1 MNKYLED
8 QNTLMREYGFSELI
22 NARRVL
28 SRPFIELPLRNQER
42 LFYDLSRRLRRFA
55 GHAAIAYTIIPD
67 MEKGKFKREECSAK
81 AANLRDYIE
90 HKGNRNVSITGVS
103 GQGKSYLTMY
113 LLRRFEDRQ
122 RIIFSF
128 KPDDHE
134 VHLGIPVID
143 AKECLPNPFRDIN
156 AFSEAYMTA
165 FFGERV
171 SSGIQLQQTPAFLQE
186 IASQSSDWKSFMK
199 TIGEKR
205 RTASKNQIETLNAI
219 EQNVKSLVI
228 EDMDSVELANESTV
242 FDFSSLQTKQSQ
254 NFYAELM
261 LRQIYREM
269 EERRRTNVIVCID
282 EAHRLTKSY
291 HTILDV
297 MAREIR
303 DKGMLWIITQNLI
316 DILPEMRANFGTKFT
331 FKLGDADLQI
341 LSYNQLVR
349 FSVSMLQPRQFTDIE
364 FPESQAFAPVFTY
377 IPDGTEYRETQK
389 ILAAVRE
396 ERMEEGAGGRGKD
409 IDYRKEALRILGER
423 MSYATEMGKE
433 ISVKYGI
440 TKDQAKLR
448 LKAILEELKNNNE
461 VGRVKYLRDGKPIV
475 MYYSKSPNLTNLHTG
490 MQSQA
495 VDILN
500 ELGVKINRV
509 STTGERSAFDI
520 ETDFFMVEIE
530 TGLKHS
536 MEDLKERIAGTNLRV
551 IIIVP
556 NRELIDKYQGLGERV
571 LATTLDSL
579 KEMLT
584 VPEHNSTPKV
594 QR

>member
-1 MNKYLED
+1 
-8 QNTLMREYGFSELI
+8 MREYGFSELI

-28 SRPFIELPLRNQER
+28 SKPLIELPLRNEQR
-42 LFYDLSRRLRRFA
+42 LFYDLSRRLRRFS
-55 GHAAIAYTIIPD
+55 GHTALAYNIIPD
-67 MEKGKFKREECSAK
+67 LERGKFRREECSPK

-103 GQGKSYLTMY
+103 GQGKSYLTMH
-113 LLRRFEDRQ
+113 LLKKFEDRQ

-143 AKECLPNPFRDIN
+143 AKECLPNPFSDVN
-156 AFSEAYMTA
+156 AFSESYMTA
-165 FFGERV
+165 FFGEKV

-186 IASQSSDWKSFMK
+186 IASQSTDWKGFMK
-199 TIGEKR
+199 TIDEKR
-205 RTASKNQIETLNAI
+205 KSASKNQIETLNAI
-219 EQNVKSLVI
+219 EQNVKSLII
-228 EDMDSVELANESTV
+228 EDMGSVELANESTV
-242 FDFSSLQTKQSQ
+242 FDFSSLRTKQSQ

-269 EERRRTNVIVCID
+269 EERKRTDVIVCID

-396 ERMEEGAGGRGKD
+396 ARMEEEAGGRGKD
-409 IDYRKEALRILGER
+409 IDYREEALRILGER

-433 ISVKYGI
+433 ISAKYGI

-448 LKAILEELKNNNE
+448 LKTVLEELKNNNE
-461 VGRVKYLRDGKPIV
+461 VSRVKYLRDGKPIV

-490 MQSQA
+490 MQSQ
-495 VDILN
+495 VVGILN
-500 ELGVKINRV
+500 DLGVNINRI

-536 MEDLKERIAGTNLRV
+536 MEDMKERIANTNLRV

-556 NRELIDKYQGLGERV
+556 NRDLIDKYRGLGERV
-571 LATTLDSL
+571 LVTTLDSL
-579 KEMLT
+579 REILT
-584 VPEHNSTPKV
+584 VPEKTKTQV
-594 QR
+594 M

>member
-1 MNKYLED
+1 
-8 QNTLMREYGFSELI
+8 MREYGFSELI

-28 SRPFIELPLRNQER
+28 SKPLIELPLRNEQR
-42 LFYDLSRRLRRFA
+42 LFYDLSRRLRRFS
-55 GHAAIAYTIIPD
+55 GHTALAYNIIPD
-67 MEKGKFKREECSAK
+67 LERGKFRREECSPK

-103 GQGKSYLTMY
+103 GQGKSYLTMH
-113 LLRRFEDRQ
+113 LLKKFEDRQ

-143 AKECLPNPFRDIN
+143 AKECLPNPFSDVN
-156 AFSEAYMTA
+156 AFSESYMTA
-165 FFGERV
+165 FFGEKV

-199 TIGEKR
+199 TISEKR
-205 RTASKNQIETLNAI
+205 KSASKNQIETLNAI
-219 EQNVKSLVI
+219 EQNVKSLII
-228 EDMDSVELANESTV
+228 EDMGNVELANESTV
-242 FDFSSLQTKQSQ
+242 FDFSTLPTKQAQ

-269 EERRRTNVIVCID
+269 EDRKRVDVLICID

-297 MAREIR
+297 MSREIR

-331 FKLGDADLQI
+331 FKLGDADLQL
-341 LSYNQLVR
+341 LSFNPLVR
-349 FSVSMLQPRQFTDIE
+349 FSVSMLQPRQFVDIE
-364 FPESQAFAPVFTY
+364 FPESNSFAPVLTY
-377 IPDGTEYRETQK
+377 IPDGSEYKETPR
-389 ILAAVRE
+389 ILAAVRKAG
-396 ERMEEGAGGRGKD
+396 MEEGAGGRGKD
-409 IDYRKEALRILGER
+409 IDYREEVLRILSDR

-433 ISVKYGI
+433 ISSKYGI
-440 TKDQAKLR
+440 EKDQAKLR
-448 LKAILEELKNNNE
+448 IKSILEDMKNNNE
-461 VGRVKYLRDGKPIV
+461 VGRVKYLREGKPIV
-475 MYYSKSPNLTNLHTG
+475 MYYSKNPNLSNLHTG

-495 VDILN
+495 VDILT
-500 ELGVKINRV
+500 ELGVSVNKI
-509 STTGERSAFDI
+509 STTGERGAFDI

-536 MEDLKERIAGTNLRV
+536 LEDLKERIAGTNLRV

-556 NRELIDKYQGLGERV
+556 NKELMDKYKGLGERV
-571 LATTLDSL
+571 MVMTMDSL
-579 KEMLT
+579 REMLT
-584 VPEHNSTPKV
+584 ETEKRVHS
-594 QR
+594 

>member
-1 MNKYLED
+1 
-8 QNTLMREYGFSELI
+8 MREYGFSELI

-28 SRPFIELPLRNQER
+28 SKPLIELPLRDEQR

-55 GHAAIAYTIIPD
+55 GHTALAYNIIPD
-67 MEKGKFKREECSAK
+67 VERGKFRREECSAR

-103 GQGKSYLTMY
+103 GQGKSYLTMH
-113 LLRRFEDRQ
+113 LLRKFEDRQ

-143 AKECLPNPFRDIN
+143 AKECLPNPFRDVN

-165 FFGERV
+165 FFGEKV

-205 RTASKNQIETLNAI
+205 KSASKNQIETLNAI
-219 EQNVKSLVI
+219 EQNVKSLIV
-228 EDMDSVELANESTV
+228 EDMGSVELANESTV
-242 FDFSSLQTKQSQ
+242 FDFSTLPTKQAQ

-269 EERRRTNVIVCID
+269 EDRKRTDVLICID

-297 MAREIR
+297 MSREIR

-331 FKLGDADLQI
+331 FKLGDADLQL
-341 LSYNQLVR
+341 LSYNSLVR
-349 FSVSMLQPRQFTDIE
+349 FSVSMLQPKQFVDIE
-364 FPESQAFAPVFTY
+364 FPESNSFAPVLTY
-377 IPDGTEYRETQK
+377 MPDGSEYRETPR

-396 ERMEEGAGGRGKD
+396 AGMEEGAGGRGKD
-409 IDYRKEALRILGER
+409 IDYREEVIRILSNK

-433 ISVKYGI
+433 ISSKYGI
-440 TKDQAKLR
+440 EKDQAKLR
-448 LKAILEELKNNNE
+448 IKSILEEMKNNNE
-461 VGRVKYLRDGKPIV
+461 VGRVKYLREGKPIV
-475 MYYSKSPNLTNLHTG
+475 MYYSKNPNLSNLHTG

-495 VDILN
+495 VDILT
-500 ELGVKINRV
+500 ELGVAVNRI
-509 STTGERSAFDI
+509 STTGERRAFDI

-536 MEDLKERIAGTNLRV
+536 LEDLKERIAGTNLRV

-571 LATTLDSL
+571 MVMTIDSL
-579 KEMLT
+579 SEIIT
-584 VPEHNSTPKV
+584 EPEKNAGYK
-594 QR
+594 

>member
-1 MNKYLED
+1 
-8 QNTLMREYGFSELI
+8 MREYGFSELI

-28 SRPFIELPLRNQER
+28 SKPLIELPLRNEQR
-42 LFYDLSRRLRRFA
+42 LFYDLSRRLRRFS
-55 GHAAIAYTIIPD
+55 GHTALAYNIIPD
-67 MEKGKFKREECSAK
+67 VERGKFRREECSPK

-103 GQGKSYLTMY
+103 GQGKSYLTMH
-113 LLRRFEDRQ
+113 LLRKFEDRQ

-143 AKECLPNPFRDIN
+143 AKECLPNPFRDVN

-165 FFGERV
+165 FFGEKV

-199 TIGEKR
+199 TISEKR
-205 RTASKNQIETLNAI
+205 KSASKNQIETLNAI

-228 EDMDSVELANESTV
+228 EDMGSVELANESTV
-242 FDFSSLQTKQSQ
+242 FDFSTLPTKQAQ

-269 EERRRTNVIVCID
+269 EDRKRIDVLICID

-297 MAREIR
+297 MSREIR

-316 DILPEMRANFGTKFT
+316 DILPEMRANFGTKFS
-331 FKLGDADLQI
+331 FKLGDADLQM

-349 FSVSMLQPRQFTDIE
+349 FSVTILQPRQFVDIE
-364 FPESQAFAPVFTY
+364 FPESNSFAPVLTY
-377 IPDGTEYRETQK
+377 MPDGSEYRETPR

-396 ERMEEGAGGRGKD
+396 AGMEEEAGGRGKD
-409 IDYRKEALRILGER
+409 IDYRTEVLRILSDR

-433 ISVKYGI
+433 ISSKYGI
-440 TKDQAKLR
+440 EKDHAKLR
-448 LKAILEELKNNNE
+448 IKFVLEEMKNNNE
-461 VGRVKYLRDGKPIV
+461 VGRVKYLREGKPIV
-475 MYYSKSPNLTNLHTG
+475 MYYSRSPNLSNLHTG

-495 VDILN
+495 VDILT
-500 ELGVKINRV
+500 ELGVTVNRI
-509 STTGERSAFDI
+509 STTGERRAFDI

-536 MEDLKERIAGTNLRV
+536 LEDLKERIAGTNLRV

-556 NRELIDKYQGLGERV
+556 NKELMDKYQGLAERV
-571 LATTLDSL
+571 MVMTMDSL
-579 KEMLT
+579 RILLAE
-584 VPEHNSTPKV
+584 PEKSSNQPKD
-594 QR
+594 

>member
-1 MNKYLED
+1 
-8 QNTLMREYGFSELI
+8 MREYGFSELI

-28 SRPFIELPLRNQER
+28 SKPLIELPLRNQER
-42 LFYDLSRRLRRFA
+42 MFYDLSRRLKRFA
-55 GHAAIAYTIIPD
+55 GHTTIAYIIIPD
-67 MEKGKFKREECSAK
+67 MERGKFKRDECSAK
-81 AANLRDYIE
+81 ATNLRDYIE

-103 GQGKSYLTMY
+103 GQGKSYLTMH
-113 LLRRFEDRQ
+113 LLSKFEDRQ

-165 FFGERV
+165 FFGEKV

-186 IASQSSDWKSFMK
+186 IASQSSDWRSFMK

-205 RTASKNQIETLNAI
+205 KSASKNQIETLNAI

-228 EDMDSVELANESTV
+228 EDMGNVELANESTV
-242 FDFSSLQTKQSQ
+242 FDFSTLPTKQAQ

-269 EERRRTNVIVCID
+269 EERKRKDALICID

-297 MAREIR
+297 MSREIR

-349 FSVSMLQPRQFTDIE
+349 FSVSVLQPRQFTDIE
-364 FPESQAFAPVFTY
+364 FPESQAFTPVLTY
-377 IPDGTEYRETQK
+377 ISDGNEYRETQK

-409 IDYRKEALRILGER
+409 IDYKEEILQILSER

-433 ISVKYGI
+433 ISAKYGI
-440 TKDQAKLR
+440 SKDQAKLGI
-448 LKAILEELKNNNE
+448 KTILEEMKNNNE

-475 MYYSKSPNLTNLHTG
+475 MYYSKSPNLSNLHTG

-500 ELGVKINRV
+500 ELGVSVNRI
-509 STTGERSAFDI
+509 STTGERGAFDI

-536 MEDLKERIAGTNLRV
+536 MEDLKERIVGTNLRV
-551 IIIVP
+551 IIVVP
-556 NRELIDKYQGLGERV
+556 NRELIDKYKGLGERV
-571 LATTLDSL
+571 MVMTMDSL
-579 KEMLT
+579 REMLT
-584 VPEHNSTPKV
+584 EPEKGVLS
-594 QR
+594 

>member
-1 MNKYLED
+1 
-8 QNTLMREYGFSELI
+8 MREYGFSELI

-28 SRPFIELPLRNQER
+28 SKPLIELPLRNEQR
-42 LFYDLSRRLRRFA
+42 LFYDLSRRLRRFS
-55 GHAAIAYTIIPD
+55 GHTALAYNIIPD
-67 MEKGKFKREECSAK
+67 LERGKFRREECSPK

-103 GQGKSYLTMY
+103 GQGKSYLTMH
-113 LLRRFEDRQ
+113 LLRKFEDRQ

-143 AKECLPNPFRDIN
+143 AKECLPNPFRDVN

-165 FFGERV
+165 FFGEKV

-186 IASQSSDWKSFMK
+186 TASQSSDWKGFMK
-199 TIGEKR
+199 TINEKR
-205 RTASKNQIETLNAI
+205 RSASKNQIETLNAI
-219 EQNVKSLVI
+219 EQNVKSLII
-228 EDMDSVELANESTV
+228 EDMGNVELANESTV
-242 FDFSSLQTKQSQ
+242 FDFSTLPTKQAQ

-269 EERRRTNVIVCID
+269 EDRKRTDVLICID

-297 MAREIR
+297 MSREIR

-331 FKLGDADLQI
+331 FKLGDADLQL
-341 LSYNQLVR
+341 LSFNPLVR
-349 FSVSMLQPRQFTDIE
+349 FSVSMLQPRQFVDIE
-364 FPESQAFAPVFTY
+364 FPESSSFAPVLTY
-377 IPDGTEYRETQK
+377 IPDGSEYRETPR
-389 ILAAVRE
+389 ILAAARE
-396 ERMEEGAGGRGKD
+396 AGMEEEAGGRGKD
-409 IDYRKEALRILGER
+409 IDYREEVLRILSDR

-433 ISVKYGI
+433 ISAKYGI
-440 TKDQAKLR
+440 EKDQAKL
-448 LKAILEELKNNNE
+448 KIKSVLEEMKNNNE
-461 VGRVKYLRDGKPIV
+461 VGRVKYLKDGKPIV
-475 MYYSKSPNLTNLHTG
+475 MYYSKSPNLSNLHTG

-495 VDILN
+495 VDILTD
-500 ELGVKINRV
+500 LGVSINRV
-509 STTGERSAFDI
+509 STTGERGAFDI

-571 LATTLDSL
+571 MVMTMDSL
-579 KEMLT
+579 REMLSEPMRSNNAKS
-584 VPEHNSTPKV
+584 V
-594 QR
+594 

>member
-1 MNKYLED
+1 
-8 QNTLMREYGFSELI
+8 MREYGFSELI

-28 SRPFIELPLRNQER
+28 SKPLIELPLRNEQR
-42 LFYDLSRRLRRFA
+42 LFYDLSRRLRRFS
-55 GHAAIAYTIIPD
+55 GHTALAYNIIPD
-67 MEKGKFKREECSAK
+67 LERGKFRREECSPK

-103 GQGKSYLTMY
+103 GQGKSYLTMH
-113 LLRRFEDRQ
+113 LLKKFEDRQ

-143 AKECLPNPFRDIN
+143 AKECLPNPFSDVN
-156 AFSEAYMTA
+156 AFSESYMTA
-165 FFGERV
+165 FFGEKV

-199 TIGEKR
+199 TISEKR
-205 RTASKNQIETLNAI
+205 KSASKNQIETLNAI
-219 EQNVKSLVI
+219 EQNVKSLII
-228 EDMDSVELANESTV
+228 EDMGNVELANESTV
-242 FDFSSLQTKQSQ
+242 FDFSTLPTKQAQ

-269 EERRRTNVIVCID
+269 EDRKRVDVLICID

-297 MAREIR
+297 MSREIR

-331 FKLGDADLQI
+331 FKLGDADLQL
-341 LSYNQLVR
+341 LSYNSLVR
-349 FSVSMLQPRQFTDIE
+349 FSVSVLQPRQFVDIE
-364 FPESQAFAPVFTY
+364 FPESNSFAPVLTY
-377 IPDGTEYRETQK
+377 MPDGSEYRETPR

-396 ERMEEGAGGRGKD
+396 AGMEEEAGGRGKD
-409 IDYRKEALRILGER
+409 IDYREEVIRILSDR

-433 ISVKYGI
+433 ISSKYGI
-440 TKDQAKLR
+440 EKDHAKLR
-448 LKAILEELKNNNE
+448 IKSILEEMKNNNE
-461 VGRVKYLRDGKPIV
+461 VGRVKYLREGKPIV
-475 MYYSKSPNLTNLHTG
+475 MYYSRSPNLSNLHTG

-495 VDILN
+495 VDILT
-500 ELGVKINRV
+500 ELGVSVNRI
-509 STTGERSAFDI
+509 STTGERGAFDI

-536 MEDLKERIAGTNLRV
+536 LEDLKERIAGTNLRV

-556 NRELIDKYQGLGERV
+556 NRELIDKYQGIGERV
-571 LATTLDSL
+571 MVMTMDSVR
-579 KEMLT
+579 EMLSEPMRSNNAKS
-584 VPEHNSTPKV
+584 V
-594 QR
+594 

>member
-1 MNKYLED
+1 
-8 QNTLMREYGFSELI
+8 MREYGFSELI

-28 SRPFIELPLRNQER
+28 SKPLIELPLRNEQR
-42 LFYDLSRRLRRFA
+42 LFYDLSRRLRRFS
-55 GHAAIAYTIIPD
+55 GHTALAYNIIPD
-67 MEKGKFKREECSAK
+67 VERGKFRREECSAR

-103 GQGKSYLTMY
+103 GQGKSYLTMH
-113 LLRRFEDRQ
+113 LLRKFEDRQ

-143 AKECLPNPFRDIN
+143 AKECLPNPFRDVN

-165 FFGERV
+165 FFGEKV

-199 TIGEKR
+199 TISEKR
-205 RTASKNQIETLNAI
+205 KSASKNQIETLNAI

-228 EDMDSVELANESTV
+228 EDMGSVELANESTV
-242 FDFSSLQTKQSQ
+242 FDFSTLPTKQAQ

-269 EERRRTNVIVCID
+269 EDRKRIDVLICID

-297 MAREIR
+297 MSREIR

-316 DILPEMRANFGTKFT
+316 DILPEMRANFGTKFS
-331 FKLGDADLQI
+331 FKLGDADLQM

-349 FSVSMLQPRQFTDIE
+349 FSVTILQPRQFVDIE
-364 FPESQAFAPVFTY
+364 FPESNSFAPVLTY
-377 IPDGTEYRETQK
+377 MPDGSEYRETPR

-396 ERMEEGAGGRGKD
+396 AGMEEEAGGRGKD
-409 IDYRKEALRILGER
+409 IDYRTEVLRILSDR

-433 ISVKYGI
+433 ISSKYGI
-440 TKDQAKLR
+440 EKDHAKLR
-448 LKAILEELKNNNE
+448 IKFVLEEMKNNNE
-461 VGRVKYLRDGKPIV
+461 VGRVKYLREGKPIV
-475 MYYSKSPNLTNLHTG
+475 MYYSRSPNLSNLHTG

-495 VDILN
+495 VDILT
-500 ELGVKINRV
+500 ELGVTVNRI
-509 STTGERSAFDI
+509 STTGERRAFDI

-536 MEDLKERIAGTNLRV
+536 LEDLKERIAGTNLRV

-556 NRELIDKYQGLGERV
+556 NKELMDKYQGLAERV
-571 LATTLDSL
+571 MVMTMDSL
-579 KEMLT
+579 RILLAE
-584 VPEHNSTPKV
+584 PEKSSNQPKD
-594 QR
+594 

>member
-1 MNKYLED
+1 
-8 QNTLMREYGFSELI
+8 MREYGFSELI

-28 SRPFIELPLRNQER
+28 SKPLIELPLRNEQR
-42 LFYDLSRRLRRFA
+42 LFYDLSRRLKRFS
-55 GHAAIAYTIIPD
+55 GHTALAYNIIPD
-67 MEKGKFKREECSAK
+67 LERGKFRREECSPK

-103 GQGKSYLTMY
+103 GQGKSYLTMH
-113 LLRRFEDRQ
+113 LLRKFADRQ

-134 VHLGIPVID
+134 VHLGIPVIE
-143 AKECLPNPFRDIN
+143 AKQCLPNPFRDIN

-165 FFGERV
+165 FFGEKV

-199 TIGEKR
+199 TISEKR
-205 RTASKNQIETLNAI
+205 KSASKNQIETLNAI
-219 EQNVKSLVI
+219 EQNVKSLII
-228 EDMDSVELANESTV
+228 EDMGNVELANESTV
-242 FDFSSLQTKQSQ
+242 FDFSTLPTKQAQ

-269 EERRRTNVIVCID
+269 EDRKRTDVLICID

-297 MAREIR
+297 MSREIR

-316 DILPEMRANFGTKFT
+316 DTLPEMRANFGTKFT
-331 FKLGDADLQI
+331 FKLGDADLQL
-341 LSYNQLVR
+341 LSYNSLVR
-349 FSVSMLQPRQFTDIE
+349 FSVSMLQPRQFVDIE
-364 FPESQAFAPVFTY
+364 FPESSSFAPVLTY
-377 IPDGTEYRETQK
+377 IPDGSEYRETPK
-389 ILAAVRE
+389 IFAVVRE
-396 ERMEEGAGGRGKD
+396 AGMEEEAGGRGKD
-409 IDYRKEALRILGER
+409 INYRAEVLHILSDR

-433 ISVKYGI
+433 ISSKYGI
-440 TKDQAKLR
+440 EKDHAKLR
-448 LKAILEELKNNNE
+448 IKSILEEMKNNNE
-461 VGRVKYLRDGKPIV
+461 VGRVKYLREGKPIV
-475 MYYSKSPNLTNLHTG
+475 MYYSKSPNLSNLHTG

-495 VDILN
+495 VDILT
-500 ELGVKINRV
+500 ELGVSVNRI
-509 STTGERSAFDI
+509 STTGERGAFDI

-536 MEDLKERIAGTNLRV
+536 LEDLKERIAGTNLRV

-556 NRELIDKYQGLGERV
+556 NKELIDKYQGLGEKVVV
-571 LATTLDSL
+571 LTADSL
-579 KEMLT
+579 KELLLEQEKE
-584 VPEHNSTPKV
+584 PPSNFL
-594 QR
+594 R

>member
-1 MNKYLED
+1 
-8 QNTLMREYGFSELI
+8 MREYGFSELI

-28 SRPFIELPLRNQER
+28 SKPLIELPLRNEQR

-55 GHAAIAYTIIPD
+55 GHTALAYNIIPD
-67 MEKGKFKREECSAK
+67 LERGKFRREECSAR
-81 AANLRDYIE
+81 ATNLRDYIE

-103 GQGKSYLTMY
+103 GQGKSYLTMH
-113 LLRRFEDRQ
+113 LLRKFEDRE

-134 VHLGIPVID
+134 VHLGIPVLE
-143 AKECLPNPFRDIN
+143 AKQCLPNPFRDVN

-165 FFGERV
+165 FFGEKV

-186 IASQSSDWKSFMK
+186 IASKSNDWKSFMK

-205 RTASKNQIETLNAI
+205 KSASKNQIETLNAI
-219 EQNVKSLVI
+219 EQNVKSLII
-228 EDMDSVELANESTV
+228 EDMGNVELANESTV
-242 FDFSSLQTKQSQ
+242 FDFSTLPTKQAQ

-269 EERRRTNVIVCID
+269 EECKRNDVLILID

-297 MAREIR
+297 MSREIR

-331 FKLGDADLQI
+331 FKLGDADLQL
-341 LSYNQLVR
+341 LSYNSLVR
-349 FSVSMLQPRQFTDIE
+349 FSVSMLQPRQFVDIE
-364 FPESQAFAPVFTY
+364 FPESNSFAPVLTY
-377 IPDGTEYRETQK
+377 IPDGSEYKETPR
-389 ILAAVRE
+389 ILAAVRKAG
-396 ERMEEGAGGRGKD
+396 MEEGAGGRGKD
-409 IDYRKEALRILGER
+409 IDYREEVLRILSDR

-433 ISVKYGI
+433 ISSKYGI
-440 TKDQAKLR
+440 EKDQAKLR
-448 LKAILEELKNNNE
+448 IKSILEDMKNNNE
-461 VGRVKYLRDGKPIV
+461 VGRVKYLREGKPIV
-475 MYYSKSPNLTNLHTG
+475 MYYSKNPNLSNLHTG

-495 VDILN
+495 VDILT
-500 ELGVKINRV
+500 ELGVSVNKI
-509 STTGERSAFDI
+509 STTGERGAFDI

-536 MEDLKERIAGTNLRV
+536 LEDLKERIAGTNLRV

-556 NRELIDKYQGLGERV
+556 NKELMDKYKGLGERV
-571 LATTLDSL
+571 MVMTMDSL
-579 KEMLT
+579 REMLT
-584 VPEHNSTPKV
+584 ETEKRVHS
-594 QR
+594 

>member
-1 MNKYLED
+1 
-8 QNTLMREYGFSELI
+8 MREYGFSELI

-28 SRPFIELPLRNQER
+28 SKPLLELPLRNEQR
-42 LFYDLSRRLRRFA
+42 LFYDVSRRLRRFS
-55 GHAAIAYTIIPD
+55 GHTALAYNIIPD
-67 MEKGKFKREECSAK
+67 IERGKFRREECSPK

-103 GQGKSYLTMY
+103 GQGKSYLTMH
-113 LLRRFEDRQ
+113 LLRKFEDRQ

-143 AKECLPNPFRDIN
+143 AKQCLPNPFRDVN

-165 FFGERV
+165 FFGEKV
-171 SSGIQLQQTPAFLQE
+171 SSGIQLQHTPAFLQE
-186 IASQSSDWKSFMK
+186 IASKSNDWKSFMK

-205 RTASKNQIETLNAI
+205 KSASKNQIETLNAI
-219 EQNVKSLVI
+219 EQNVKSLII
-228 EDMDSVELANESTV
+228 EDMGNVELANESTV
-242 FDFSSLQTKQSQ
+242 FDFSTLPTKQAQ

-269 EERRRTNVIVCID
+269 EDRKRTDVLICID

-297 MAREIR
+297 MSREIR

-331 FKLGDADLQI
+331 FKLGDADLQL
-341 LSYNQLVR
+341 LSYNSLVR
-349 FSVSMLQPRQFTDIE
+349 FSVSVLQPRQFVDIE
-364 FPESQAFAPVFTY
+364 FPESNSFAPVLIY
-377 IPDGTEYRETQK
+377 MPDGSEYRETPR

-396 ERMEEGAGGRGKD
+396 AGMEEEAGGRGKD
-409 IDYRKEALRILGER
+409 IDYRAEVLRILSDR

-433 ISVKYGI
+433 ISAKYGI
-440 TKDQAKLR
+440 EKDQAKLR
-448 LKAILEELKNNNE
+448 IKSILEEMKNNNE

-475 MYYSKSPNLTNLHTG
+475 MYYSKSPNLSNLHTG

-495 VDILN
+495 VDILT
-500 ELGVKINRV
+500 ELGVSVNKI
-509 STTGERSAFDI
+509 STTGERGAFDI

-536 MEDLKERIAGTNLRV
+536 LEDLKERIAGTNLRV

-571 LATTLDSL
+571 MVMTMDSL
-579 KEMLT
+579 SEILT
-584 VPEHNSTPKV
+584 EPEKKASYK
-594 QR
+594 

>member
-55 GHAAIAYTIIPD
+55 GHATIAYTIIPD

-81 AANLRDYIE
+81 ATNLRDYIE

-103 GQGKSYLTMY
+103 GQGKSYLTMH
-113 LLRRFEDRQ
+113 LLRRFADRQ

-156 AFSEAYMTA
+156 AFSESYMTA
-165 FFGERV
+165 FFGEKV

-199 TIGEKR
+199 TISEKKKS
-205 RTASKNQIETLNAI
+205 ASKNQIETLNAI
-219 EQNVKSLVI
+219 EQNVKSLII
-228 EDMDSVELANESTV
+228 EDMGNVELANESTV

-269 EERRRTNVIVCID
+269 EEHKRTDVIVCID

-364 FPESQAFAPVFTY
+364 FPENQAFAPVFTY

-396 ERMEEGAGGRGKD
+396 ERMEEGAGGSGKD
-409 IDYRKEALRILGER
+409 IDYREEALRILGER

-433 ISVKYGI
+433 ISAKYGI
-440 TKDQAKLR
+440 SKDQAKLS
-448 LKAILEELKNNNE
+448 LKTVLEELKNNND
-461 VGRVKYLRDGKPIV
+461 VGRVKYLRDGRPIV
-475 MYYSKSPNLTNLHTG
+475 MYYSKNPNLTNLHTG
-490 MQSQA
+490 MQSQ
-495 VDILN
+495 VVGILN
-500 ELGVKINRV
+500 DLGVTINRI
-509 STTGERSAFDI
+509 STTGERSAFGCGY
-520 ETDFFMVEIE
+520 FW
-530 TGLKHS
+530 TG
-536 MEDLKERIAGTNLRV
+536 
-551 IIIVP
+551 
-556 NRELIDKYQGLGERV
+556 
-571 LATTLDSL
+571 
-579 KEMLT
+579 
-584 VPEHNSTPKV
+584 
-594 QR
+594 

>member
-1 MNKYLED
+1 
-8 QNTLMREYGFSELI
+8 MREYGFSELI

-28 SRPFIELPLRNQER
+28 SKPLLELPLRNEQR
-42 LFYDLSRRLRRFA
+42 LFYDVSRRLRRFS
-55 GHAAIAYTIIPD
+55 GHTALAYNIIPD
-67 MEKGKFKREECSAK
+67 IERGKFRREECSPK

-103 GQGKSYLTMY
+103 GQGKSYLTMH
-113 LLRRFEDRQ
+113 LLRKFEDRQ

-128 KPDDHE
+128 KSDDHE

-143 AKECLPNPFRDIN
+143 AKECLPNPFRDVN

-165 FFGERV
+165 FFGEKV

-199 TIGEKR
+199 TISEKR
-205 RTASKNQIETLNAI
+205 KSASKNQIETLNAI
-219 EQNVKSLVI
+219 EQNVKSLII
-228 EDMDSVELANESTV
+228 EDMGNVELANESTV
-242 FDFSSLQTKQSQ
+242 FDFSTLPTKQAQ

-269 EERRRTNVIVCID
+269 EECKRNDVLILID

-297 MAREIR
+297 MSREIR

-331 FKLGDADLQI
+331 FKLGDADLQL
-341 LSYNQLVR
+341 LSYNSLVR
-349 FSVSMLQPRQFTDIE
+349 FSVSMLQPRQFVDIE
-364 FPESQAFAPVFTY
+364 FPESNSFAPVLTY
-377 IPDGTEYRETQK
+377 IPDGSEYKETPR
-389 ILAAVRE
+389 ILAAVRKAG
-396 ERMEEGAGGRGKD
+396 MEEGAGGRGKD
-409 IDYRKEALRILGER
+409 IDYREEVLRILSDR

-433 ISVKYGI
+433 ISSKYGI
-440 TKDQAKLR
+440 EKDQAKLR
-448 LKAILEELKNNNE
+448 IKSILEDMKNNNE
-461 VGRVKYLRDGKPIV
+461 VGRVKYLREGKPIV
-475 MYYSKSPNLTNLHTG
+475 MYYSKNPNLSNLHTG

-495 VDILN
+495 VDILT
-500 ELGVKINRV
+500 ELGVSVNKI
-509 STTGERSAFDI
+509 STTGERGAFDI

-536 MEDLKERIAGTNLRV
+536 LEDLKERIAGTNLRV

-556 NRELIDKYQGLGERV
+556 NKELMDKYKGLGERV
-571 LATTLDSL
+571 MVMTMDSL
-579 KEMLT
+579 REMLT
-584 VPEHNSTPKV
+584 ETEKRVHS
-594 QR
+594 

>member
-1 MNKYLED
+1 
-8 QNTLMREYGFSELI
+8 MREYGFSELI

-28 SRPFIELPLRNQER
+28 SKPLIELPLRNEQR
-42 LFYDLSRRLRRFA
+42 LFYDLSRRLRRFS
-55 GHAAIAYTIIPD
+55 GHTALAYNIIPD
-67 MEKGKFKREECSAK
+67 LERGKFRREECSPK

-103 GQGKSYLTMY
+103 GQGKSYLTMH
-113 LLRRFEDRQ
+113 LLRKFEDRQ

-134 VHLGIPVID
+134 VHLGIPVIE
-143 AKECLPNPFRDIN
+143 AKQCLPNPFRDVN

-165 FFGERV
+165 FFGEKV

-186 IASQSSDWKSFMK
+186 MASQSSDWKSFMK
-199 TIGEKR
+199 TISEKR
-205 RTASKNQIETLNAI
+205 KSASKNQIETLNAI
-219 EQNVKSLVI
+219 EQNVKSLII
-228 EDMDSVELANESTV
+228 EDMGNVELANESTV
-242 FDFSSLQTKQSQ
+242 FDFSTLPTKQAQ

-269 EERRRTNVIVCID
+269 EDRKRTDVLICID

-297 MAREIR
+297 MSREIR

-331 FKLGDADLQI
+331 FKLGDADLQL
-341 LSYNQLVR
+341 LSFNPLVR
-349 FSVSMLQPRQFTDIE
+349 FSVSMLQPRQFIDIE
-364 FPESQAFAPVFTY
+364 FPESNSFAPVLTY
-377 IPDGTEYRETQK
+377 IPDGSEHRETPR

-396 ERMEEGAGGRGKD
+396 AGMEEGAGGRGKD
-409 IDYRKEALRILGER
+409 IDYREEILRLLSDR

-433 ISVKYGI
+433 ISAKYG
-440 TKDQAKLR
+440 TEKDQAKL
-448 LKAILEELKNNNE
+448 KIKSVLEDMKNNNE

-475 MYYSKSPNLTNLHTG
+475 MYYSKSPNLSNLHTG
-490 MQSQA
+490 MQSQ
-495 VDILN
+495 VVGLLN
-500 ELGVKINRV
+500 DLGVTINRI

-536 MEDLKERIAGTNLRV
+536 MEDLKDRIKSTNLRV

-556 NRELIDKYQGLGERV
+556 NKELMGRYIGLGENVIVSTIDSFKV
-571 LATTLDSL
+571 LLEEPQKNRGS
-579 KEMLT
+579 
-584 VPEHNSTPKV
+584 
-594 QR
+594 

>member
-1 MNKYLED
+1 
-8 QNTLMREYGFSELI
+8 MREYGFSELI

-28 SRPFIELPLRNQER
+28 SKPLIELPLRDEQR

-55 GHAAIAYTIIPD
+55 GHTALAYNIIPD
-67 MEKGKFKREECSAK
+67 VERGKFRREECSAR

-103 GQGKSYLTMY
+103 GQGKSYLTMH
-113 LLRRFEDRQ
+113 LLRKFEDRQ

-143 AKECLPNPFRDIN
+143 AKECLPNPFRDVN

-165 FFGERV
+165 FFGEKV

-205 RTASKNQIETLNAI
+205 KSASKNQIETLNAI
-219 EQNVKSLVI
+219 EQNVKSLIV
-228 EDMDSVELANESTV
+228 EDMGSVELANESTV
-242 FDFSSLQTKQSQ
+242 FDFSTLPTKQAQ

-269 EERRRTNVIVCID
+269 EDRKRTDVLICID

-297 MAREIR
+297 MSREIR

-331 FKLGDADLQI
+331 FKLGDADLQL
-341 LSYNQLVR
+341 LSYNSLVR
-349 FSVSMLQPRQFTDIE
+349 FSVSMLQPKQFVDIE
-364 FPESQAFAPVFTY
+364 FPESNSFAPVLTY
-377 IPDGTEYRETQK
+377 MPDGSEYRETPR

-396 ERMEEGAGGRGKD
+396 AGMEEGAGGRGKD
-409 IDYRKEALRILGER
+409 IDYREEVIRILSNK

-433 ISVKYGI
+433 ISSKYGI
-440 TKDQAKLR
+440 EKDQAKLR
-448 LKAILEELKNNNE
+448 IKSILEEMKNNNE
-461 VGRVKYLRDGKPIV
+461 VGRVKYLREGKPIV
-475 MYYSKSPNLTNLHTG
+475 MYYSKNPNLSNLHTG

-495 VDILN
+495 VDILT
-500 ELGVKINRV
+500 ELGVAVNRI
-509 STTGERSAFDI
+509 STTGERRAFDI

-536 MEDLKERIAGTNLRV
+536 LEDLKERIAGTNLRV

-571 LATTLDSL
+571 MVMTMDSL
-579 KEMLT
+579 REILIE
-584 VPEHNSTPKV
+584 PEKKASYK
-594 QR
+594 

>member
-1 MNKYLED
+1 
-8 QNTLMREYGFSELI
+8 MREYGFSELI

-28 SRPFIELPLRNQER
+28 SKPLIELPLRNEQR
-42 LFYDLSRRLRRFA
+42 LFYDLSRRLRRFS
-55 GHAAIAYTIIPD
+55 GHTALAYNIIPD
-67 MEKGKFKREECSAK
+67 LERGKFRREECSPK

-103 GQGKSYLTMY
+103 GQGKSYLTMH
-113 LLRRFEDRQ
+113 LLKKFEDRQ

-143 AKECLPNPFRDIN
+143 AKECLPNPFSDVN
-156 AFSEAYMTA
+156 AFSESYMTA
-165 FFGERV
+165 FFGEKV

-199 TIGEKR
+199 TISEKR
-205 RTASKNQIETLNAI
+205 KSASKNQIETLNAI
-219 EQNVKSLVI
+219 EQNVKSLII
-228 EDMDSVELANESTV
+228 EDMGNVELANESTV
-242 FDFSSLQTKQSQ
+242 FDFSTLPTKQAQ
-254 NFYAELM
+254 NFYADLM

-269 EERRRTNVIVCID
+269 EDRKRVDVLICID

-297 MAREIR
+297 MSREIR

-331 FKLGDADLQI
+331 FKLGDADLQL
-341 LSYNQLVR
+341 LSYNSLVR
-349 FSVSMLQPRQFTDIE
+349 FSVSMLQPRQFVDIE
-364 FPESQAFAPVFTY
+364 FPESNSFAPVLTY
-377 IPDGTEYRETQK
+377 IPDGSEYKETPR
-389 ILAAVRE
+389 ILAAVRKAG
-396 ERMEEGAGGRGKD
+396 MEEGAGGRGKD
-409 IDYRKEALRILGER
+409 IDYREEVLRILSDR

-433 ISVKYGI
+433 ISSKYGI
-440 TKDQAKLR
+440 EKDQAKLR
-448 LKAILEELKNNNE
+448 IKSILEDMKNNNE
-461 VGRVKYLRDGKPIV
+461 VGRVKYLREGKPIV
-475 MYYSKSPNLTNLHTG
+475 MYYSKNPNLSNLHTG

-495 VDILN
+495 VDILT
-500 ELGVKINRV
+500 ELGVSVNKI
-509 STTGERSAFDI
+509 STTGERGAFDI

-536 MEDLKERIAGTNLRV
+536 LEDLKERIAGTNLRV

-556 NRELIDKYQGLGERV
+556 NKELMDKYKGLGERV
-571 LATTLDSL
+571 MVMTMDSL
-579 KEMLT
+579 REMLT
-584 VPEHNSTPKV
+584 ETEKRVHS
-594 QR
+594 

>member
-1 MNKYLED
+1 
-8 QNTLMREYGFSELI
+8 MREYGFSELI

-28 SRPFIELPLRNQER
+28 SKPLIELPLRNEQR
-42 LFYDLSRRLRRFA
+42 LFYDLSRRLRRFS
-55 GHAAIAYTIIPD
+55 GHTALAYNIIPD
-67 MEKGKFKREECSAK
+67 LERGKFRREECSPK

-103 GQGKSYLTMY
+103 GQGKSYLTMH
-113 LLRRFEDRQ
+113 LLKKFEDRQ

-143 AKECLPNPFRDIN
+143 AKECLPNPFSDVN
-156 AFSEAYMTA
+156 AFSESYMTA
-165 FFGERV
+165 FFGEKV

-199 TIGEKR
+199 TISEKR
-205 RTASKNQIETLNAI
+205 KSASKNQIETLNAI
-219 EQNVKSLVI
+219 EQNVKSLII
-228 EDMDSVELANESTV
+228 EDMGNVELANESTV
-242 FDFSSLQTKQSQ
+242 FDFSTLPTKQAQ

-269 EERRRTNVIVCID
+269 EDRKRVDVLICID

-297 MAREIR
+297 MSREIR

-331 FKLGDADLQI
+331 FKLGDADLQL
-341 LSYNQLVR
+341 LSYNSLVR
-349 FSVSMLQPRQFTDIE
+349 FSVSMLQPRQFVDIE
-364 FPESQAFAPVFTY
+364 FPESNSFAPVLTY
-377 IPDGTEYRETQK
+377 IPDGSEYKETPR
-389 ILAAVRE
+389 ILAAVRKAG
-396 ERMEEGAGGRGKD
+396 MEEGAGGRGKD
-409 IDYRKEALRILGER
+409 IDYREEVLRILSDR

-433 ISVKYGI
+433 ISSKYGI
-440 TKDQAKLR
+440 EKDQAKLR
-448 LKAILEELKNNNE
+448 IKSILEDMKNNNE
-461 VGRVKYLRDGKPIV
+461 VGRVKYLREGKPIV
-475 MYYSKSPNLTNLHTG
+475 MYYSKNPNLSNLHTG

-495 VDILN
+495 VDILT
-500 ELGVKINRV
+500 ELGVSVNKT
-509 STTGERSAFDI
+509 STTGERGAFDI

-536 MEDLKERIAGTNLRV
+536 LEDLKERIAGTNLRV

-556 NRELIDKYQGLGERV
+556 NKELMDKYKGLGERV
-571 LATTLDSL
+571 MVMTMDSL
-579 KEMLT
+579 REMLT
-584 VPEHNSTPKV
+584 ETEKRVHS
-594 QR
+594 

>member
-8 QNTLMREYGFSELI
+8 QNTTMREYGFSELI

-28 SRPFIELPLRNQER
+28 SKPLIELPLRNEQR

-55 GHAAIAYTIIPD
+55 GHTAIAYNIIPD
-67 MEKGKFKREECSAK
+67 MEKGKFRREECSAR
-81 AANLRDYIE
+81 ATNLRDYIE

-103 GQGKSYLTMY
+103 GQGKSYLTMH
-113 LLRRFEDRQ
+113 LLRKFEDRQ

-143 AKECLPNPFRDIN
+143 AKECLPNPFRDMN

-165 FFGERV
+165 FFGEKV

-186 IASQSSDWKSFMK
+186 IASQSRDWKGFMK
-199 TIGEKR
+199 TISEKR
-205 RTASKNQIETLNAI
+205 KSASKNQIETLNAI
-219 EQNVKSLVI
+219 EQNVKSLII
-228 EDMDSVELANESTV
+228 EDMGNVELANESTV
-242 FDFSSLQTKQSQ
+242 FDFSTLPTKQAQ

-269 EERRRTNVIVCID
+269 EDRKRTDVLICID

-297 MAREIR
+297 MSREIR

-331 FKLGDADLQI
+331 FKLGDADLQV

-349 FSVSMLQPRQFTDIE
+349 FSVSVLQPRQFTDIE
-364 FPESQAFAPVFTY
+364 FPESQAFTPVFTY
-377 IPDGTEYRETQK
+377 IQDGTEYKETPK
-389 ILAAVRE
+389 ILAAVRKA
-396 ERMEEGAGGRGKD
+396 RMEEEAGGRGKE
-409 IDYRKEALRILGER
+409 IDYREEVLNILSER

-433 ISVKYGI
+433 ISAKHGI
-440 TKDQAKLR
+440 EKDQAKLR
-448 LKAILEELKNNNE
+448 IKSVLEDMKNNNE

-475 MYYSKSPNLTNLHTG
+475 MYYSKSPNLSNLHTG

-495 VDILN
+495 VDILT
-500 ELGVKINRV
+500 ELGVSINRI
-509 STTGERSAFDI
+509 STTGERGAFDI

-536 MEDLKERIAGTNLRV
+536 MGDLKERIAGTNLRV
-551 IIIVP
+551 MIIVP
-556 NRELIDKYQGLGERV
+556 NKELIDKYQGLGERV
-571 LATTLDSL
+571 MVMTVDSL
-579 KEMLT
+579 REMLT
-584 VPEHNSTPKV
+584 EQERKV
-594 QR
+594 SYK

>member
-1 MNKYLED
+1 
-8 QNTLMREYGFSELI
+8 MREYGFSELI

-28 SRPFIELPLRNQER
+28 SKPLLELPLRNEQR

-55 GHAAIAYTIIPD
+55 GHTALAYNIIPD
-67 MEKGKFKREECSAK
+67 VERGKFRREECSPK

-103 GQGKSYLTMY
+103 GQGKSYLTMH
-113 LLRRFEDRQ
+113 LLRKFEDRQ

-143 AKECLPNPFRDIN
+143 AKQCLPNPFRDVN

-165 FFGERV
+165 FFGEKV

-186 IASQSSDWKSFMK
+186 IASKSNDWKSFMK

-205 RTASKNQIETLNAI
+205 KSASKNQIETLNAI
-219 EQNVKSLVI
+219 EQNVKSLII
-228 EDMDSVELANESTV
+228 EDMGNVELANESTV
-242 FDFSSLQTKQSQ
+242 FDFSTLPTKQAQ

-269 EERRRTNVIVCID
+269 EDRKRTDVLICID

-297 MAREIR
+297 MTREIR

-331 FKLGDADLQI
+331 FKLGDADLQL
-341 LSYNQLVR
+341 LSYNSLVR
-349 FSVSMLQPRQFTDIE
+349 FSVSVLQPRQFVDIE
-364 FPESQAFAPVFTY
+364 FPESNSFAPVLTY
-377 IPDGTEYRETQK
+377 IPDGSEYRETPR

-396 ERMEEGAGGRGKD
+396 AGMEERAGGRGKD
-409 IDYRKEALRILGER
+409 IDYRAEVLRILSDR

-433 ISVKYGI
+433 ISANYGI
-440 TKDQAKLR
+440 EKDQAKLR
-448 LKAILEELKNNNE
+448 IKSILEEMKNNNE

-475 MYYSKSPNLTNLHTG
+475 MYYSKSPNLSNLHTG

-495 VDILN
+495 VDILT
-500 ELGVKINRV
+500 ELGVSVNKI
-509 STTGERSAFDI
+509 STTGERGAFDI

-536 MEDLKERIAGTNLRV
+536 LEDLKERIAGTNLRV

-571 LATTLDSL
+571 MVMTMDSL
-579 KEMLT
+579 SEILT
-584 VPEHNSTPKV
+584 EPEKKASYK
-594 QR
+594 

>member
-1 MNKYLED
+1 
-8 QNTLMREYGFSELI
+8 MREYGFSELI

-28 SRPFIELPLRNQER
+28 SKPLIELPLRNEQR
-42 LFYDLSRRLRRFA
+42 LFYDLSRRLRRFS
-55 GHAAIAYTIIPD
+55 GHTALAYSIIPNL
-67 MEKGKFKREECSAK
+67 EKGKFRREECSPK
-81 AANLRDYIE
+81 ATNLRDYIE

-103 GQGKSYLTMY
+103 GQGKSYLTMH
-113 LLRRFEDRQ
+113 LLRKFENRE

-143 AKECLPNPFRDIN
+143 AKQCLPNPFRDVN

-165 FFGERV
+165 FFGEKV

-205 RTASKNQIETLNAI
+205 KSASKNQIETLNAI
-219 EQNVKSLVI
+219 EQNVKSLII
-228 EDMDSVELANESTV
+228 EDMGNVELANESTV
-242 FDFSSLQTKQSQ
+242 FDFSTLPTKQAQ

-269 EERRRTNVIVCID
+269 EDRKRTDVLICID

-297 MAREIR
+297 MSREIR

-331 FKLGDADLQI
+331 FKLGDADLQL
-341 LSYNQLVR
+341 LSYNSLVR
-349 FSVSMLQPRQFTDIE
+349 FSVSMLQPRQFVDIE
-364 FPESQAFAPVFTY
+364 FPESNSFAPVLTY
-377 IPDGTEYRETQK
+377 IPDGSEYRETPR

-396 ERMEEGAGGRGKD
+396 AWMEEEAGGRGKE
-409 IDYRKEALRILGER
+409 IDYRDEVLRILSDR

-433 ISVKYGI
+433 ISSKYGI
-440 TKDQAKLR
+440 EKDQAKLR
-448 LKAILEELKNNNE
+448 IKSVLEDMKNNNE
-461 VGRVKYLRDGKPIV
+461 VGRVKYLREGKPLV
-475 MYYSKSPNLTNLHTG
+475 MYYSKSPNLSNLHTG

-495 VDILN
+495 VDILT
-500 ELGVKINRV
+500 ELGVAVNRI
-509 STTGERSAFDI
+509 STTGERGAFDI

-536 MEDLKERIAGTNLRV
+536 MEDLKDRIAGTNLRV

-556 NRELIDKYQGLGERV
+556 NRELIDKYQALGEKVVV
-571 LATTLDSL
+571 LTADSL
-579 KEMLT
+579 RGLLLESEKG
-584 VPEHNSTPKV
+584 PRSF
-594 QR
+594 